1 MGMDSSGDEGA
12 TGYDRYREMLI
23 ENLELKGENDR
34 IKSELDKVKK
44 DLENKDSE
52 WRREQRLRIATEE
65 VFQKEMKR
73 SQKLREK
80 IRQLQNQITGQ
91 GQQAVASLSI
101 DQRRNP
107 EPENLVSTTTEV
119 IPTRQIRR
127 PSNTNSDVS
136 STAEDNRNLPIHSLV
151 PGIFNPPQQQQPV
164 SQRIAHEPKK
174 RSQTEDGKAM
184 ERLKRDMQKTRK
196 QTNILST
203 EIVAPK
209 PKKCIE
215 SLPAKELEAVME
227 ETRTEILDDQPTG
240 NNIRNQIA
248 AQRLKK
254 MKETESKAAQ
264 KKRKLS
270 SEINIKTENEAK
282 KRKEALLSPS
292 SSSSSLSPKKTVV
305 STSVPPPTAPI
316 TPKMSSEEK
325 NKILKSRAKELI
337 TEHKLKRGGDLDKTI
352 LRKTAQECN
361 VSTRLLTKMI
371 DLVINESKNEQ
382 EESKGA
388 KKLDDMFDG
397 APVADWGAP
406 VSASPSVGSSG
417 DVLMKP
423 PSGNVTT
430 KKVNERVK

>member
-34 IKSELDKVKK
+34 IKNELDKVKK

-151 PGIFNPPQQQQPV
+151 PGIFNPPPQQQPV

-174 RSQTEDGKAM
+174 RIEPKPKMAKAM

-292 SSSSSLSPKKTVV
+292 SSLSPKK
-305 STSVPPPTAPI
+305 STPV
-316 TPKMSSEEK
+316 TPKISSEEK
-325 NKILKSRAKELI
+325 NKLLKNRAKELI
-337 TEHKLKRGGDLDKTI
+337 IEHKLERGGDLDKTI
-352 LRKTAQECN
+352 LRKTSQECS
-361 VSTRLLTKMI
+361 VSTRLLTKII
-371 DLVINESKNEQ
+371 DMVIMENVMSVMSSKKASKELNEN
-382 EESKGA
+382 
-388 KKLDDMFDG
+388 
-397 APVADWGAP
+397 
-406 VSASPSVGSSG
+406 
-417 DVLMKP
+417 
-423 PSGNVTT
+423 
-430 KKVNERVK
+430 